1 MSDEQVHPVEAADY
15 RDGLPVEVRESTLIG
30 VNFKQRMIDLI
41 AVPYEEE
48 AVVEYRGEMWH
59 EVHSRGAYDGI
70 EDHAGRVRV
79 GRGHGKDRT
88 VGKVVQFQPSRQEGL
103 VARVRIAPT
112 LLGDETL
119 TLADEDMLG
128 PSVGFIVRRSDQLL
142 DRRAMLRRI
151 NRAFLDHLGMV
162 EDPAFQGAKVLA
174 VREGPS
180 AQPVADGPLVTP
192 ELDAYLADD
201 LLSWAKMRASGK

>member
-1 MSDEQVHPVEAADY
+1 MSDEQVHPVEAVDY

-30 VNFKQRMIDLI
+30 VNFKQRIIDLI

-48 AVVEYRGEMWH
+48 AVVEYRGELWN

-103 VARVRIAPT
+103 VSRVRIAPT

-119 TLADEDMLG
+119 ALADEDMLS
-128 PSVGFIVRRSDQLL
+128 PSVGFIVRRSDQVL
-142 DRRAMLRRI
+142 DRRSMRRRI

-162 EDPAFQGAKVLA
+162 EDAAFRGAKVLA
-174 VREGPS
+174 VREGLS
-180 AQPVADGPLVTP
+180 AQPAAGEPLVTP

-201 LLSWAKMRASGK
+201 LLSWANMRASAK